1 MLQLEALAGCQP
13 QLVSVSATFG
23 GSDRRINTVVSALAD
38 GRLWP
43 EAARRRLTALNRY
56 RNRHPLTMLPK
67 NITEPTRLHRDPVP
81 SWDLVGELLSQGA
94 ICFGSTFT
102 FRSLRKSISVETL
115 TIKKE
120 SPIFFSSSCTSREK
134 TTSKINSKYNFS
146 IQFSIQF
153 SMESEQ
159 KYVSEVVQL
168 RA

>member
-1 MLQLEALAGCQP
+1 MGKRKTLSLPACPEALNRAWALKLLAVTSKVLQLEALAGCQS

-38 GRLWP
+38 GRLRP

-56 RNRHPLTMLPK
+56 RNRHLLTMLPK
-67 NITEPTRLHRDPVP
+67 NITESTRFQRDPVP

-102 FRSLRKSISVETL
+102 FRSLQKSISVGTH

-120 SPIFFSSSCTSREK
+120 FSSCTSRK
-134 TTSKINSKYNFS
+134 
-146 IQFSIQF
+146 
-153 SMESEQ
+153 ESQPRE
-159 KYVSEVVQL
+159 
-168 RA
+168 